1 MAQITVD
8 ERSVQWRAAVG
19 RVRQAVGVTFYADIA
34 ELLYNDSHPDRFAD
48 LSNKV
53 WTKHVRY
60 VTEELTRS
68 ERNLSDA
75 KMAMYAKPILAVCRD
90 QTETRDEF
98 LEYMKILFATPEKSR
113 DESYGGAR
121 NRPNV
126 GSTRFAAHGCEPNSR
141 SRTSSASCRK
151 TEEKRATTSARDGER
166 RMQMPMTA
174 WMTAYKG
181 VGAPG
186 DLPAIQTPPDRL
198 TRPRH

>member
-75 KMAMYAKPILAVCRD
+75 KMACTRSQSLQSAATKPKLA
-90 QTETRDEF
+90 
-98 LEYMKILFATPEKSR
+98 
-113 DESYGGAR
+113 
-121 NRPNV
+121 
-126 GSTRFAAHGCEPNSR
+126 
-141 SRTSSASCRK
+141 TSS
-151 TEEKRATTSARDGER
+151 
-166 RMQMPMTA
+166 
-174 WMTAYKG
+174 
-181 VGAPG
+181 
-186 DLPAIQTPPDRL
+186 
-198 TRPRH
+198 

>member
-113 DESYGGAR
+113 DAKLRQREEQAKCRLDAIRGARLRAELTKPNLVGIVSQDGGEESYDFGEGWRAAYADADDRVDDGVQGRRRAR
-121 NRPNV
+121 
-126 GSTRFAAHGCEPNSR
+126 R
-141 SRTSSASCRK
+141 S
-151 TEEKRATTSARDGER
+151 
-166 RMQMPMTA
+166 
-174 WMTAYKG
+174 
-181 VGAPG
+181 PG
-186 DLPAIQTPPDRL
+186 DTNTARPPNA
-198 TRPRH
+198 P